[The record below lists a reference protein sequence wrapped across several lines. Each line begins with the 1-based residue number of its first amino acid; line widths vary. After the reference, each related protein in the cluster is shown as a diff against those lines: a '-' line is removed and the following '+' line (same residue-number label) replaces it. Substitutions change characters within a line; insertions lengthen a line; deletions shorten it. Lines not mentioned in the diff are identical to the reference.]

1 VTSPFVGLAVVAAV
15 LVAATGFGL
24 LRRRR
29 DGRLR
34 PASRTVDLSLFGVT
48 PGAPVTL
55 VQFSSEFCAPCRATS
70 ALCASLAASR
80 PDVTHVEVDVADHL
94 EAVRALDIRRTPTLL
109 VVDAAG
115 TVVSRAVGKP
125 SHDELLSVVG
135 SAA

>member
-15 LVAATGFGL
+15 LVAATAFGF

-34 PASRTVDLSLFGVT
+34 AVSSTVDLALFGVT
-48 PGAPVTL
+48 RGTPVTL

-94 EAVRALDIRRTPTLL
+94 GVVRALDIRRTPTLL

-125 SHDELLSVVG
+125 SREELLSVVG
-135 SAA
+135 STS